1 MKSILD
7 QIQLKYQTLS
17 NTEKKIADY
26 VMQNNTTLLN
36 IHIKELAQQIDVSV
50 ATITRF
56 CRKVGASG
64 FVEFKILLRDAVER
78 RDEPHDAIETVDSI
92 YQTIIKSTNSLT
104 NIQDYKTACSWVL
117 DSEQIHIYGLGSSG
131 LSAQELKT
139 RIARMGLFVDTHI
152 DSHAMI
158 INASILTERDVVIAI
173 SSSGQTKE
181 IIEAINLAKQKGARV
196 ISITNY
202 SETDLANSSDL
213 ILYTASIQH
222 YLDKGFLNSQ
232 LSILISLDILSM
244 MLLQN
249 ERIYNKHNET
259 LRALHAYKKA

>member
-64 FVEFKILLRDAVER
+64 FVEFKILLRDAVEK

-92 YQTIIKSTNSLT
+92 YQTIIKS
-104 NIQDYKTACSWVL
+104 
-117 DSEQIHIYGLGSSG
+117 
-131 LSAQELKT
+131 
-139 RIARMGLFVDTHI
+139 
-152 DSHAMI
+152 
-158 INASILTERDVVIAI
+158 
-173 SSSGQTKE
+173 
-181 IIEAINLAKQKGARV
+181 
-196 ISITNY
+196 
-202 SETDLANSSDL
+202 
-213 ILYTASIQH
+213 
-222 YLDKGFLNSQ
+222 
-232 LSILISLDILSM
+232 
-244 MLLQN
+244 
-249 ERIYNKHNET
+249 
-259 LRALHAYKKA
+259 